1 MLHFGYYKH
10 IIILY
15 GLMEEEESFS
25 EVCDSI
31 KVMISLLWAIRLV
44 IQMYDGLQYIASLLV
59 VLGYIIIVQTQYQR
73 SYPPLTGIAST
84 SGKPLYKVIF
94 NFFDK
99 HCMPQ
104 CCAIIHVNEATNGA
118 PGRLYIL
125 YGHRA
130 WPLPQFGALENR
142 RRISFQSNCFHS
154 MINIEVAPFPVRMI
168 PPGYLAHTG
177 ISQMGNILG
186 TRRKLWLV

>member
-1 MLHFGYYKH
+1 
-10 IIILY
+10 
-15 GLMEEEESFS
+15 MEEEESFS

-59 VLGYIIIVQTQYQR
+59 VLGYYYCTNPVSKII
-73 SYPPLTGIAST
+73 SPPDWYIAST

-104 CCAIIHVNEATNGA
+104 YCAIIHVNEATNGA
-118 PGRLYIL
+118 PGRLY
-125 YGHRA
+125 YTDTERGHFLSLGHWRT
-130 WPLPQFGALENR
+130 GGEYHSS
-142 RRISFQSNCFHS
+142 RIVF
-154 MINIEVAPFPVRMI
+154 IV
-168 PPGYLAHTG
+168 
-177 ISQMGNILG
+177 
-186 TRRKLWLV
+186 